1 MERQTNDHTD
11 REFIFL
17 GYMEDLDGS
26 ASRVLVDISNHDIVL
41 WVFDPAA
48 STGFLSVSKD

>member
-48 STGFLSVSKD
+48 STGLSVSKD